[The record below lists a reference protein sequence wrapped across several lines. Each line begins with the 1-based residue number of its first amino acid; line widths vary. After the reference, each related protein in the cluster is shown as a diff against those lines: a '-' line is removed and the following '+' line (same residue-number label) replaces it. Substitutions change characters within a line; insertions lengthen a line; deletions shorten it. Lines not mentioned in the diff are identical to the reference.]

1 MRNDININD
10 NVTFTLK
17 VCCIFIRV
25 YIMLDLTQLQIWRF
39 FYHQIIILSIKEL
52 YVFISYR
59 MLHELSFQ
67 ITSIKQV
74 QEYKHI

>member
-17 VCCIFIRV
+17 VCCIFIRI

-52 YVFISYR
+52 YVFIS
-59 MLHELSFQ
+59 
-67 ITSIKQV
+67 
-74 QEYKHI
+74 